1 MKTIKEIN
9 KAFDE
14 ECPTHVSLG
23 KGSFVILRSEA
34 ENIRIKEF
42 WNKQILSL
50 IEELEGKMPKKIEK
64 PKYDGQPND
73 IQQIIDFQGRDNRI
87 WGYNKAIDQMRASI
101 RGFKEKL

>member
-9 KAFDE
+9 KLFDE

-50 IEELEGKMPKKIEK
+50 IEELEGKMPKKVNADGDPEK
-64 PKYDGQPND
+64 ET
-73 IQQIIDFQGRDNRI
+73 
-87 WGYNKAIDQMRASI
+87 YNAFIDQI
-101 RGFKEKL
+101 KNKLEELKVK